1 MAFENGVGVKQFAA
15 GHKQWAIYGL
25 PGPFDRFP
33 VRLTGKMG
41 SDNPPEARN
50 YLPVADCQLPIDSD
64 LRTAKSQYLLK
75 II

>member
-1 MAFENGVGVKQFAA
+1 MAFENGVEVKQFAPD
-15 GHKQWAIYGL
+15 HKQWAIYVLTGS
-25 PGPFDRFP
+25 FDLFP
-33 VRLTGKMG
+33 ARLTEKVD
-41 SDNPPEARN
+41 SNNPPKAKN